1 MNINNLEMRTFIY
14 SIAFL
19 ISIPAFSQSKKELQA
34 QVDQLK
40 KEADGLKAEVQLLK
54 NPKPIELNDTV
65 KQVSYGL
72 GTLVAS
78 NLKSQGGD
86 SLNVDAMI
94 EGLKDVMQ
102 GKEPKLKQLEVMA
115 IVQVYMQNAMEKKAA
130 QAKVD
135 NAKFLEDNK
144 KAAGVQTTKSGLQY
158 KVISSGKGKA
168 PLATDKV
175 TVHYTGKLID
185 GTTFD
190 SSVGRDPITF
200 EVGGV
205 IAGWTEALQLMH
217 EGDKWM
223 IYLPYDIA
231 YGERGAGDQIPPYA
245 TLIFEVE
252 LIKVN

>member
-1 MNINNLEMRTFIY
+1 
-14 SIAFL
+14 
-19 ISIPAFSQSKKELQA
+19 
-34 QVDQLK
+34 
-40 KEADGLKAEVQLLK
+40 
-54 NPKPIELNDTV
+54 
-65 KQVSYGL
+65 
-72 GTLVAS
+72 
-78 NLKSQGGD
+78 
-86 SLNVDAMI
+86 
-94 EGLKDVMQ
+94 
-102 GKEPKLKQLEVMA
+102 
-115 IVQVYMQNAMEKKAA
+115 VQVYMQKAMEKKAA

-144 KAAGVQTTKSGLQY
+144 KVEGVQTTKSGLQY

-205 IAGWTEALQLMH
+205 IPGWTEALQLMH

>member
-1 MNINNLEMRTFIY
+1 MRTFIY
-14 SIAFL
+14 CIAFL

-34 QVDQLK
+34 QVEQLK
-40 KEADGLKAEVQLLK
+40 KETDQLKAEVQILK
-54 NPKPIELNDTV
+54 TPKEIELNDTI

-78 NLKSQGGD
+78 NLKSQGAD
-86 SLNVDAMI
+86 SLNVDAMVA
-94 EGLKDVMQ
+94 GLKDIML
-102 GKEPKLKQLEVMA
+102 GKEPKLQQMEAIA
-115 IVQVYMQNAMEKKAA
+115 IVQVYMQNAMEKKTA
-130 QAKVD
+130 QAKVN

-144 KAAGVQTTKSGLQY
+144 KTEGIQITKSGLQY
-158 KVISSGKGKA
+158 KVISAGKGSKS

-185 GTTFD
+185 GTVFD
-190 SSVGRDPITF
+190 SSSGRDPITF

>member
-1 MNINNLEMRTFIY
+1 MRTLIY
-14 SIAFL
+14 CIAFL
-19 ISIPAFSQSKKELQA
+19 ISVPAFSQSKKELQA
-34 QVDQLK
+34 QLEQLK
-40 KEADGLKAEVQLLK
+40 KETDQLKAEVQTLK
-54 NPKPIELNDTV
+54 TPKEIELNDTI

-86 SLNVDAMI
+86 SLNIDAMVA
-94 EGLKDVMQ
+94 GLKDIML
-102 GKEPKLKQLEVMA
+102 GKEPRLQQMEAIA
-115 IVQVYMQNAMEKKAA
+115 IVQVYMQKAMEKKTV
-130 QAKVD
+130 QAKAD

-144 KAAGVQTTKSGLQY
+144 KSEGVQTTKSGLQY
-158 KVISSGKGKA
+158 KVISAGKGTKS

-185 GTTFD
+185 GTVFD
-190 SSVGRDPITF
+190 SSSGRDPITF

-205 IAGWTEALQLMH
+205 IAGWTEALQLMK

>member
-1 MNINNLEMRTFIY
+1 MRTFIY
-14 SIAFL
+14 CIALL

-40 KEADGLKAEVQLLK
+40 KESEQLKTEIQGLK
-54 NPKPIELNDTV
+54 NPKPIELNDTI

-72 GTLVAS
+72 GTLLAS

-86 SLNVDAMI
+86 SLNVAAMS
-94 EGLKDVMQ
+94 EGIRDIMQ
-102 GKEPKLKQLEVMA
+102 GKEPRLTQAEAIA
-115 IVQVYMQNAMEKKAA
+115 IVQVYMQKAA
-130 QAKVD
+130 EQKMAKTKVE

-144 KAAGVQTTKSGLQY
+144 KVEGVKTTQTGLQY
-158 KVISSGKGKA
+158 KVITSGKGKT
-168 PLATDKV
+168 PVATDKV

-185 GTTFD
+185 GTVFD
-190 SSVGRDPITF
+190 SSVGREPITF

-223 IYLPYDIA
+223 LYLPYDIA

-245 TLIFEVE
+245 TLVFEVE

>member
-1 MNINNLEMRTFIY
+1 MRTFIY
-14 SIAFL
+14 CIAFL

-34 QVDQLK
+34 QVEQLK
-40 KEADGLKAEVQLLK
+40 KETDQLKAEVQILK
-54 NPKPIELNDTV
+54 TPKEIELNDTI

-78 NLKSQGGD
+78 NLKSQGAD
-86 SLNVDAMI
+86 SLNVDAMVA
-94 EGLKDVMQ
+94 GLKDIML
-102 GKEPKLKQLEVMA
+102 GKEPRLQQMEAIA
-115 IVQVYMQNAMEKKAA
+115 IVQVYMQKAMEKKTA

-144 KAAGVQTTKSGLQY
+144 KTEGVQTTKSGLQY
-158 KVISSGKGKA
+158 KVVSAGKGTKS

-185 GTTFD
+185 GTVFD
-190 SSVGRDPITF
+190 SSTGRDPITF

-205 IAGWTEALQLMH
+205 IAGWTEALQLMK

>member
-1 MNINNLEMRTFIY
+1 MRTLICC
-14 SIAFL
+14 IAFL
-19 ISIPAFSQSKKELQA
+19 ISISAFSQSKKELQA

-40 KEADGLKAEVQLLK
+40 KEADVLKSEVQLLK

-86 SLNVDAMI
+86 SLNLDAMI

-102 GKEPKLKQLEVMA
+102 GKEPKLKQVEAVA
-115 IVQVYMQNAMEKKAA
+115 IVQVYMQKAMEKKAA

-144 KAAGVQTTKSGLQY
+144 KVEGVQTTKSGLQY

-205 IAGWTEALQLMH
+205 IPGWTEALQLMH

>member
-1 MNINNLEMRTFIY
+1 MRTLIY
-14 SIAFL
+14 CIAFL

-34 QVDQLK
+34 QVEQLK
-40 KEADGLKAEVQLLK
+40 KETDQLKAEVQTLK
-54 NPKPIELNDTV
+54 TPKEIELNDTI

-86 SLNVDAMI
+86 SLNVDAMVA
-94 EGLKDVMQ
+94 GLKDIML
-102 GKEPKLKQLEVMA
+102 GKEPKLQQMEA
-115 IVQVYMQNAMEKKAA
+115 IAMVQVYMQQAMEKKSA
-130 QAKVD
+130 QAKVA

-144 KAAGVQTTKSGLQY
+144 KSEGVQTTKSGLQY
-158 KVISSGKGKA
+158 KVISAGKGTKS

-185 GTTFD
+185 GTVFD
-190 SSVGRDPITF
+190 SSSGRDPITF

-205 IAGWTEALQLMH
+205 IAGWTEALQLMK